1 MRLLIYNALLYT
13 LSPVLLAFTV
23 VQAIKR
29 KGGWQFLS
37 ARLGWRSKLPPARL
51 LQEQAQ
57 TKDPTQQQP
66 HLHKQ
71 GNTQTKP
78 IGDNDVRPPRR
89 LWFHAASVGEVNS
102 VLPLLHYIS
111 GAWPELP
118 VVVTCTTPE
127 SLGILQSSAP
137 GNVTCNYG
145 PIDFYKSV
153 NTLFKKVNPVA
164 LIVVETEIWPNLYTS
179 AHRQHVPLIIINGRL
194 SEKTLNAPRFI
205 LGIYQQVLKHVT
217 LLLSRSNTDAEN
229 FKKLGVADNRVK
241 TLGNIKTYSG
251 NPVQATA
258 LPELENSN
266 YLLAASTHYPEEQ
279 ELCDAL
285 SGSGLLL
292 VIAPRHIQRSS
303 EIQQMLKARM
313 IAFATRSRNEEVTA
327 DTRVYLA
334 DTTGEMNRLIAN
346 ATIVFVGGSLIDHGG
361 HNVLEPA
368 IQGKAVLTGPHH
380 KNFIAEMQLLSD
392 HDAVCVVNDA
402 TELATVC
409 AALLDQPARRKV
421 LGDSARRAVESS
433 KHVFDHYK
441 AEIDKLIKLYY

>member
-1 MRLLIYNALLYT
+1 MNSLRLLIYNALLYT

-37 ARLGWRSKLPPARL
+37 ARLGWRRKLTPARL

-57 TKDPTQQQP
+57 TKDPTRQQAQP
-66 HLHKQ
+66 HKQ
-71 GNTQTKP
+71 GNTPTKP
-78 IGDNDVRPPRR
+78 KSDANDVRPPRR

-102 VLPLLHYIS
+102 VLPLLHYIGS
-111 GAWPELP
+111 AWPDLP

-127 SLGILQSSAP
+127 SLGILRSSAP
-137 GNVTCNYG
+137 GNVTSDYS

-153 NTLFKKVNPVA
+153 NALFKQVNPVA
-164 LIVVETEIWPNLYTS
+164 LIVVETEIWPNLYTL
-179 AHRQHVPLIIINGRL
+179 ANRHRVPLIIINGRL

-205 LGIYQQVLKHVT
+205 LGIYQQVLQHVT
-217 LLLSRSNTDAEN
+217 LLLSRSDTDAEN
-229 FKKLGVADNRVK
+229 FKKLGVANDRVK

-266 YLLAASTHYPEEQ
+266 YLLAASTHDPEEQ
-279 ELCDAL
+279 QLCDAL
-285 SGSGLLL
+285 SATGLLL
-292 VIAPRHIQRSS
+292 VIAPRHVQRSS
-303 EIQQMLKARM
+303 EIQQMLKARK

-334 DTTGEMNRLIAN
+334 DTTGEMDRIIAN
-346 ATIVFVGGSLIDHGG
+346 ATIVFVGGSLIDRGG

-368 IQGKAVLTGPHH
+368 C
-380 KNFIAEMQLLSD
+380 LLYTSPSPR
-392 HDAVCVVNDA
+392 DA
-402 TELATVC
+402 TLSRM
-409 AALLDQPARRKV
+409 PS
-421 LGDSARRAVESS
+421 SA
-433 KHVFDHYK
+433 
-441 AEIDKLIKLYY
+441 